1 MRIGALDIDPGGNG
15 GGAGIVLLR
24 KPPKG
29 IPLPELYEAGADEP
43 RHQRLPGGG
52 IGGAGGGQPLRLL
65 ELAQSGLG
73 DGAEAAVGAPKLA
86 EKLRIEPSTAT
97 RSIERL
103 VKAGL
108 ACRRPSAED
117 GRVVEVELT
126 PEGRAIYKDVAVRRL
141 KLIASALA
149 GFEPAERE
157 AFVGMLERYVGLVD
171 RFVEERI
178 LKPLKMHD
186 TGYSVPAEKA
196 ARGARPHRGNR
207 TSRRGA
213 PPGAVGLRLCS
224 QTWPSV

>member
-1 MRIGALDIDPGGNG
+1 MPAP
-15 GGAGIVLLR
+15 A
-24 KPPKG
+24 
-29 IPLPELYEAGADEP
+29 EP
-43 RHQRLPGGG
+43 SPQ
-52 IGGAGGGQPLRLL
+52 
-65 ELAQSGLG
+65 
-73 DGAEAAVGAPKLA
+73 EAAVLALRIGRAWRDLRRGASAVAVREYLLGKGESPVELGQIDSLDLLAGGPMRMSELA

-108 ACRRPSAED
+108 ARRRPSAED

-171 RFVEERI
+171 RFVEEQ
-178 LKPLKMHD
+178 
-186 TGYSVPAEKA
+186 A
-196 ARGARPHRGNR
+196 GA
-207 TSRRGA
+207 
-213 PPGAVGLRLCS
+213 
-224 QTWPSV
+224 